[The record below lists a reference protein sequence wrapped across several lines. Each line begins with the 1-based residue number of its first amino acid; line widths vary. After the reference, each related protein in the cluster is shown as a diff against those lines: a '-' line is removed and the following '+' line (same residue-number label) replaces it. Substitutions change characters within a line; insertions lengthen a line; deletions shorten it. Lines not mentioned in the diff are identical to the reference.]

1 MPRESRVQ
9 LNKQAIER
17 TELGTLDYKATTPV
31 DMPTITPLK
40 SSGQSLA
47 EGIGII
53 AKEGVK
59 IMKSEADLRGQREA
73 VMQRSKGNVAG
84 LTEAKRIISEAQK
97 LPIADRRDFM
107 FQQME
112 NYRLS
117 LNNTD
122 ALHADY
128 FDQAL
133 RVVGNELGKAYDNDL
148 KDLQREQD
156 TANELALV
164 SLVNTDL
171 EAMQMGGEIKG
182 VNLVKMMQV
191 SPTGEQLGKAK
202 TGELYVRIVGQNILE
217 AVQNDPT
224 FDYKTAINQAFNIEP
239 TPGVNYQTH
248 PVYGQMIRTIEG
260 QIDTIRD
267 KQYSDVKKY
276 YENKKTESD
285 RGLTTFAAEGDVVG
299 GLAYLE
305 ANKQFYTLSQY
316 NSTKAAIKAST
327 LNEFDQA
334 EGDAATYA
342 QQLNSISDGTFTL
355 QNLLTQKSSLTKTQY
370 DSVIKAYIEHGEAAT
385 TTAVATAKDTFKN
398 LLTVGKGN
406 ARGGSIFG
414 AAGPESVRKVKY
426 YTQEMI
432 RRRNE
437 FVTNYGWKNLTSD
450 IVNQWDQET
459 MNLIN
464 ANKESFE
471 NQDINISAGSLRMP
485 STANAVAG
493 AESPTE
499 IIKAPNQPSNAQNV
513 KYQSWLVPENRRLI
527 LNDMYEKN
535 VSYNDFINMM
545 IQLTGRDLSN
555 QIPEEDYGK

>member
-276 YENKKTESD
+276 YENKKAESD

-485 STANAVAG
+485 SPANAVAG

>member
-355 QNLLTQKSSLTKTQY
+355 QKLLTQKSSLTKTQY

>member
-260 QIDTIRD
+260 QIETIRD

-355 QNLLTQKSSLTKTQY
+355 QKLLTQKSSLTKTQY
-370 DSVIKAYIEHGEAAT
+370 DSIIKASIEHEQAAT

-485 STANAVAG
+485 SPANAVAG

>member
-276 YENKKTESD
+276 YENKKAESD

>member
-355 QNLLTQKSSLTKTQY
+355 QKLLTQKSSLTKTQY

-485 STANAVAG
+485 SPANAVAG

>member
-260 QIDTIRD
+260 QIETIRD

-276 YENKKTESD
+276 YENKKAESD

>member
-260 QIDTIRD
+260 QIETIRD

>member
-485 STANAVAG
+485 SPANAVAG